1 MQEIQRIELKGLVNT
16 RDLGGFET
24 VDGRKIRPGRLI
36 RSGELYDA
44 TSEDIKKLTQQYH
57 LKTIVDFRTETER
70 AGRPDPD
77 IEGVRY
83 IFNPILN
90 EETMGITREKEND
103 KKDGLKELMKFIST
117 PDFDVVRYMEDIYER
132 IVSDAY
138 SIEQY
143 KKFFDILL
151 CQNDGAVLW
160 HCSAGKDRVGVGTA
174 LLLTA
179 LGVPEDVI
187 LEDYVKV
194 NDYVRDKNERMI
206 GGMLSGIE
214 GPEKEI
220 LRPSLEGMFTVRKEY
235 IQSVFK
241 RIGEIYGSV
250 EQCLETAIG
259 LDNEK
264 REQLKKMYLC

>member
-1 MQEIQRIELKGLVNT
+1 MQEIQRIELEGLVNT

-103 KKDGLKELMKFIST
+103 KKDST
-117 PDFDVVRYMEDIYER
+117 NNN
-132 IVSDAY
+132 
-138 SIEQY
+138 
-143 KKFFDILL
+143 
-151 CQNDGAVLW
+151 C
-160 HCSAGKDRVGVGTA
+160 
-174 LLLTA
+174 
-179 LGVPEDVI
+179 
-187 LEDYVKV
+187 
-194 NDYVRDKNERMI
+194 
-206 GGMLSGIE
+206 
-214 GPEKEI
+214 
-220 LRPSLEGMFTVRKEY
+220 
-235 IQSVFK
+235 
-241 RIGEIYGSV
+241 
-250 EQCLETAIG
+250 
-259 LDNEK
+259 
-264 REQLKKMYLC
+264 

>member
-1 MQEIQRIELKGLVNT
+1 
-16 RDLGGFET
+16 
-24 VDGRKIRPGRLI
+24 
-36 RSGELYDA
+36 
-44 TSEDIKKLTQQYH
+44 
-57 LKTIVDFRTETER
+57 
-70 AGRPDPD
+70 
-77 IEGVRY
+77 
-83 IFNPILN
+83 
-90 EETMGITREKEND
+90 
-103 KKDGLKELMKFIST
+103 
-117 PDFDVVRYMEDIYER
+117 MEDIYER